1 MKEAEVNDTCQKCKT
16 VRSYFGCRIRER
28 STWLG
33 VISVATACGFHI
45 SPDTMKELLEFGMIL
60 GGAISIVTKDKK

>member
-1 MKEAEVNDTCQKCKT
+1 MQEINANDTCLKCKT

-33 VISVATACGFHI
+33 MIAVATACGVHI
-45 SPDTMKELLEFGMIL
+45 SPELTEELLKVGMII